1 MQCYDQW
8 KKLLKNDIKLY
19 DNVRK
24 ITTAQGDDSTTSC
37 LLDYIYVIKHKMSAI
52 DLNKQQTLDVDLKS
66 IQQINFTR
74 NLGGAG
80 NRVMFFIT
88 KETKETILDY

>member
-1 MQCYDQW
+1 
-8 KKLLKNDIKLY
+8 
-19 DNVRK
+19 
-24 ITTAQGDDSTTSC
+24 
-37 LLDYIYVIKHKMSAI
+37 MSAV

-66 IQQINFTR
+66 IQHINFTG

-88 KETKETILDY
+88 KEAKETILDY

>member
-1 MQCYDQW
+1 
-8 KKLLKNDIKLY
+8 
-19 DNVRK
+19 
-24 ITTAQGDDSTTSC
+24 
-37 LLDYIYVIKHKMSAI
+37 MSAI

-88 KETKETILDY
+88 KETKETILDYWQGTVKVLLICFTLT